1 MITGLS
7 AFPLTPVRDDRPDLD
22 AFGRLVAHLAAE
34 GVDQIGAL
42 GSTGGYVYLDR
53 ADRRDL
59 ARTAVAAAGGVPVL
73 VGVGALT
80 TRAVLEH
87 VEDAHDAGA
96 AGVLLAP
103 IGYQSLRPHEV
114 LGLFEDVTARAALP
128 VVVYD
133 NPATTRVTMTED
145 LLAEIA
151 ALPGISSIKLSGV
164 AEDPADAALQLT
176 RLRTRIPG
184 TVTLGISGDAAGARG
199 LLAGCDLWYSVLA
212 GLFPRTCLAIARAAV
227 AGEADRARG
236 LSAELEPVWALFAR
250 VGSYRAVSALA
261 AETGVVVPEGLPRPV
276 LPLAGEERRAV
287 TEALAA
293 IGARA

>member
-22 AFGRLVAHLAAE
+22 AFGVLVGRLAAA

-42 GSTGGYVYLDR
+42 GSTGGYAYLDR

-59 ARTAVAAAGGVPVL
+59 ARTAVAAAGEVPVL

-87 VEDAHDAGA
+87 VEDAHTAGA

-103 IGYQSLRPHEV
+103 IGYQSLQPREV
-114 LGLFEDVTARAALP
+114 LGLFEDVTSHTAMP

-133 NPATTRVTMTED
+133 NPATTHVSMTED

-151 ALPGISSIKLSGV
+151 ALPGISSIKLSGIPV
-164 AEDPADAALQLT
+164 DLPDATAQVV
-176 RLRTRIPG
+176 RLRARIPG
-184 TVTLGISGDAAGARG
+184 TVSLGISGDAAGARG

-212 GLFPRTCLAIARAAV
+212 GLFPQTCLDIARAAS
-227 AGEADRARG
+227 AHAPDRACA
-236 LSAELEPVWALFAR
+236 LSAELDPVWALFAR
-250 VGSYRAVSALA
+250 VGSYRAISALA
-261 AETGVVVPEGLPRPV
+261 AETGVVVPEGLHRPV
-276 LPLAGEERRAV
+276 LPLSGEDRRAV
-287 TEALAA
+287 TDALAA